1 MEFDRVG
8 RLAVLGAPQLEADVA
23 SSSIACP
30 KNRAFT
36 KVRSKISEGK
46 DMATEDATSLEARLL
61 CLFREFGI
69 KRAHIAAR
77 MDSDWQGFTAANGDC
92 VASLS
97 LLCPMTLD
105 ARAVAPMA
113 PRLLVVAGDRGAAAE
128 RVRTASAAIGGA
140 VSAIL
145 PNYEGV
151 MWSDVVAERGTEIS
165 AIMLD
170 FLRQTDLP
178 PLRPTER
185 VGEAAGISYHICG
198 AGPPL
203 LLMPLLL
210 APSQWAPIVPTLA
223 EHYCTI
229 ELGGAFLGIVAMLE
243 ARGRSIYLGMIRTLL
258 DAAQI
263 RTGETVLDIGCGSGV
278 VIREVARQT
287 AGRNPLIGVDLSPY
301 LLREAAQLARRDGR
315 GEMIELR
322 EGRAEAL
329 PLADNS
335 VDVALSC
342 TVKEEGDAERMLGEM
357 TRVTRPGG
365 RIGVVVRAVDMHESV
380 NLPLSA
386 KAKVEAPGVFGA
398 GVVPAGCADATLY
411 DRFRAAGL
419 TQLKLFPQLTA
430 VTPDD
435 PRFPMFEQQALAV
448 LQDDEIAEWQ
458 RAVAKGKADGT
469 LFVAMPHHCAVG
481 TKS

>member
-1 MEFDRVG
+1 
-8 RLAVLGAPQLEADVA
+8 
-23 SSSIACP
+23 
-30 KNRAFT
+30 
-36 KVRSKISEGK
+36 
-46 DMATEDATSLEARLL
+46 MATEDATSLEARLL
-61 CLFREFGI
+61 CLFRELGTE
-69 KRAHIAAR
+69 RVHIAAR
-77 MDSDWQGFTAANGDC
+77 LDSDWQGLAATGNC
-92 VASLS
+92 IASLS

-105 ARAVAPMA
+105 ARAVTPLAPH
-113 PRLLVVAGDRGAAAE
+113 LLVIAGDRGAAAE

-140 VSAIL
+140 VSATL
-145 PNYEGV
+145 PNYEAV

-178 PLRPTER
+178 PARPTELA
-185 VGEAAGISYHICG
+185 GEVAGISYRIHG

-210 APSQWAPIVPTLA
+210 APSQWAPIIPMLA

-243 ARGRSIYLGMIRTLL
+243 ARGRSTYLGMIRTVL
-258 DAAQI
+258 DAARI
-263 RTGETVLDIGCGSGV
+263 KIGETVLEIGCGSGV
-278 VIREVARQT
+278 VIREVALRT
-287 AGRNPLIGVDLSPY
+287 AGGNPLIGIDLSPY
-301 LLREAAQLARRDGR
+301 LLREAAQLARRDGYDN
-315 GEMIELR
+315 MIEFR

-329 PLADNS
+329 PLGDNS
-335 VDVALSC
+335 VDIALSC
-342 TVKEEGDAERMLGEM
+342 TVMEEGDAERMLAEM
-357 TRVTRPGG
+357 IRVTRPGG
-365 RIGVVVRAVDMHESV
+365 RVAVVVRAVDMHEPV

-419 TQLKLFPQLTA
+419 TQLQLFPQLTA
-430 VTPDD
+430 VNPDD

-448 LQDDEIAEWQ
+448 LQGDEIAEWQ
-458 RAVAKGKADGT
+458 RAVAKGKVDGT

>member
-1 MEFDRVG
+1 
-8 RLAVLGAPQLEADVA
+8 
-23 SSSIACP
+23 
-30 KNRAFT
+30 
-36 KVRSKISEGK
+36 
-46 DMATEDATSLEARLL
+46 MATEDATSLEARLL
-61 CLFREFGI
+61 CLFRELGI
-69 KRAHIAAR
+69 ERVHIAAR
-77 MDSDWQGFTAANGDC
+77 LDSDWQGLAATGNC
-92 VASLS
+92 IASLS

-105 ARAVAPMA
+105 ARAVTPLAPH
-113 PRLLVVAGDRGAAAE
+113 LLVIAGDRGAAAE

-140 VSAIL
+140 VSATL
-145 PNYEGV
+145 PNYEAV

-178 PLRPTER
+178 PARPTELA
-185 VGEAAGISYHICG
+185 GEVAGISYRIHG

-210 APSQWAPIVPTLA
+210 APSQWAPIIPMLA

-243 ARGRSIYLGMIRTLL
+243 ARGRSTYLGMIRTVL
-258 DAAQI
+258 DAARI
-263 RTGETVLDIGCGSGV
+263 KIGETVLEIGCGSGV
-278 VIREVARQT
+278 VIREVALRT
-287 AGRNPLIGVDLSPY
+287 AGGNPLIGIDLSPY
-301 LLREAAQLARRDGR
+301 LLREAAQLARRDGYDN
-315 GEMIELR
+315 MIEFR

-329 PLADNS
+329 PLGDNS
-335 VDVALSC
+335 VDIALSC
-342 TVKEEGDAERMLGEM
+342 TVMEEGDAERMLAEM
-357 TRVTRPGG
+357 IRVTRPGG
-365 RIGVVVRAVDMHESV
+365 RVAVVVRAVDMHEPV

-419 TQLKLFPQLTA
+419 TQLQLFPQLTA
-430 VTPDD
+430 VNPDD

-448 LQDDEIAEWQ
+448 LQGDEIAEWQ
-458 RAVAKGKADGT
+458 RAVAKGKVDGT

>member
-1 MEFDRVG
+1 
-8 RLAVLGAPQLEADVA
+8 
-23 SSSIACP
+23 
-30 KNRAFT
+30 
-36 KVRSKISEGK
+36 
-46 DMATEDATSLEARLL
+46 MATEDATSLEARLL
-61 CLFREFGI
+61 CLFRELGTE
-69 KRAHIAAR
+69 RVHIAAR
-77 MDSDWQGFTAANGDC
+77 LDSDWQGLAATGNC
-92 VASLS
+92 IASLS

-105 ARAVAPMA
+105 ARAVTPLAPH
-113 PRLLVVAGDRGAAAE
+113 LLVIAGDRGAAAE

-140 VSAIL
+140 VSATL
-145 PNYEGV
+145 PNYEAV

-178 PLRPTER
+178 PARPTELA
-185 VGEAAGISYHICG
+185 GEVAGISYRIHG

-210 APSQWAPIVPTLA
+210 APSQWAPIIPMLA

-243 ARGRSIYLGMIRTLL
+243 ARGRSTYLGMIRTVL
-258 DAAQI
+258 DAARI
-263 RTGETVLDIGCGSGV
+263 KIGETVLEIGCGSGV
-278 VIREVARQT
+278 VIREVALRT
-287 AGRNPLIGVDLSPY
+287 AGRNPLIGIDLSPY
-301 LLREAAQLARRDGR
+301 LLREAAQLARRDGYDN
-315 GEMIELR
+315 MIEFR

-329 PLADNS
+329 PLGDNS
-335 VDVALSC
+335 VDIALSC
-342 TVKEEGDAERMLGEM
+342 TVMEEGDAERMLAEM
-357 TRVTRPGG
+357 IRVTRPGG
-365 RIGVVVRAVDMHESV
+365 RVAVVVRAVDMHEPV

-419 TQLKLFPQLTA
+419 TQLQLFPQLTA
-430 VTPDD
+430 VNPDD

-448 LQDDEIAEWQ
+448 LQGDEIAEWQ
-458 RAVAKGKADGT
+458 RAVAKGKVDGT

>member
-1 MEFDRVG
+1 
-8 RLAVLGAPQLEADVA
+8 
-23 SSSIACP
+23 
-30 KNRAFT
+30 
-36 KVRSKISEGK
+36 
-46 DMATEDATSLEARLL
+46 MATEDATSLEARLL
-61 CLFREFGI
+61 CLFRELGTE
-69 KRAHIAAR
+69 RVHIAAR
-77 MDSDWQGFTAANGDC
+77 LDSDWQGLAATGNC
-92 VASLS
+92 IASLS

-105 ARAVAPMA
+105 ARAVTPLAPH
-113 PRLLVVAGDRGAAAE
+113 LLVIAGDRGAAAE

-140 VSAIL
+140 VSATL
-145 PNYEGV
+145 PNYEAV

-178 PLRPTER
+178 PARPTELA
-185 VGEAAGISYHICG
+185 GEVAGISYRIHG

-210 APSQWAPIVPTLA
+210 APSQWAPIIPMLA

-243 ARGRSIYLGMIRTLL
+243 ARGRSTYLGMIRTVL
-258 DAAQI
+258 DAARI
-263 RTGETVLDIGCGSGV
+263 KIGETVLEIGCGSGV
-278 VIREVARQT
+278 VIREVALRT
-287 AGRNPLIGVDLSPY
+287 AGGNPLIGIDLSPY
-301 LLREAAQLARRDGR
+301 LLREAAQLARRDGYDN
-315 GEMIELR
+315 MIEFR

-329 PLADNS
+329 PLGDNS
-335 VDVALSC
+335 VDIALSC
-342 TVKEEGDAERMLGEM
+342 TVMEEGDAERMLAEM
-357 TRVTRPGG
+357 IRVTRPGG
-365 RIGVVVRAVDMHESV
+365 RVALVVRAVDMHEPV

-411 DRFRAAGL
+411 DRFRTAGL
-419 TQLKLFPQLTA
+419 TQPQLFPQLTA
-430 VTPDD
+430 VNPDD

-448 LQDDEIAEWQ
+448 LQGDEIAEWQ
-458 RAVAKGKADGT
+458 RAVAKGKANGT